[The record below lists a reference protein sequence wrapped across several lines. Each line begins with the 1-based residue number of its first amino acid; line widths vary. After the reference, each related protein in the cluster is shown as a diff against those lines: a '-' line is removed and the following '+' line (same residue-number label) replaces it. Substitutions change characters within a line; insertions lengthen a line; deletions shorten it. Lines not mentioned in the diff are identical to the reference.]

1 MIGDSEG
8 SSKQHFKR
16 NFKILKE
23 NVVRFDP
30 IKIDVQKIRK
40 MCVDVYKKLKHTLNI
55 LQFQWSYMPQES

>member
-23 NVVRFDP
+23 NVRFDP
-30 IKIDVQKIRK
+30 IKINVQKIRK

-55 LQFQWSYMPQES
+55 LQF

>member
-23 NVVRFDP
+23 NVRFDP
-30 IKIDVQKIRK
+30 IKINVQKIYNI
-40 MCVDVYKKLKHTLNI
+40 VSDKK
-55 LQFQWSYMPQES
+55 

>member
-23 NVVRFDP
+23 NVRFDP
-30 IKIDVQKIRK
+30 IKINVQKIRK

-55 LQFQWSYMPQES
+55 LQFQLSYIPQES